1 MKNAEENKI
10 MVSNIKAKMFKGYH
24 QIIQNKKKEIKL
36 NSLKNTELTLPNL
49 IYMLKSKKKFNK
61 EYLPFEPDYDSA
73 YKAKYLNRVD
83 DIQAD
88 DIHIINLSKP
98 KKDIKKSK
106 KKSKN
111 MFLTHTKFNK
121 NKNIY
126 IYNPNIDTDTELENK
141 KSIFKKIFPDKEEM
155 YKYSELPFFSLTKN
169 PNNFGYQGNSLI
181 NLKENDDIF
190 TQEDFLYKLS
200 HQRENSEKLINN
212 NYNKNKGVKRGI
224 ALALMNEKNN
234 DNIDKKKMKL
244 MLDIENMND
253 NKQVYLT
260 SKERRYKIIEKE
272 IEPLKN
278 VISLFK
284 DFETEIEKDEIKTEE
299 NEKINGIDK
308 NIDSNK
314 NKKETKNIIIN
325 GNNFDEIGSKTTYNS
340 HPFKKPRFYPLN
352 YYTSNQIMVKEKR
365 YEDTHKLGTEE
376 FQKKINLKTTDNA
389 IKNIYKHK
397 YIMDEYEKQ
406 YIKRLIKKEKL
417 SVRDAYLRKCRIND
431 IILVSKLKCEFSPK
445 DVKRVLN
452 GIKPWDDCR
461 KLDQKFL
468 DKNLPSKVSNIKTI
482 KFE

>member
-1 MKNAEENKI
+1 M
-10 MVSNIKAKMFKGYH
+10 
-24 QIIQNKKKEIKL
+24 L
-36 NSLKNTELTLPNL
+36 LP
-49 IYMLKSKKKFNK
+49 
-61 EYLPFEPDYDSA
+61 
-73 YKAKYLNRVD
+73 
-83 DIQAD
+83 
-88 DIHIINLSKP
+88 
-98 KKDIKKSK
+98 
-106 KKSKN
+106 
-111 MFLTHTKFNK
+111 
-121 NKNIY
+121 
-126 IYNPNIDTDTELENK
+126 
-141 KSIFKKIFPDKEEM
+141 
-155 YKYSELPFFSLTKN
+155 
-169 PNNFGYQGNSLI
+169 
-181 NLKENDDIF
+181 
-190 TQEDFLYKLS
+190 FLYKLS
-200 HQRENSEKLINN
+200 HKRENTEKLINN

-224 ALALMNEKNN
+224 ALSLMNEKNN
-234 DNIDKKKMKL
+234 DNINKKKMKL

-299 NEKINGIDK
+299 NEKINKIDI

-452 GIKPWDDCR
+452 GIKPWDDCKR
-461 KLDQKFL
+461 LDQKFL
-468 DKNLPSKVSNIKTI
+468 DKNLPSKVGNLKTI
-482 KFE
+482 KFG

>member
-1 MKNAEENKI
+1 MKNAEENRKI
-10 MVSNIKAKMFKGYH
+10 VSNIKAKMFRGYH
-24 QIIQNKKKEIKL
+24 QIMQNKKKERKL
-36 NSLKNTELTLPNL
+36 KRLKNTELTLPDL
-49 IYMLKSKKKFNK
+49 IYMLKSKKKYNK

-73 YKAKYLNRVD
+73 YRDKYLNKFD
-83 DIQAD
+83 DIQSD
-88 DIHIINLSKP
+88 DLQIINLSMP
-98 KKDIKKSK
+98 KKENKKPK

-126 IYNPNIDTDTELENK
+126 IYNPDTETELENK
-141 KSIFKKIFPDKEEM
+141 KTIFKKLFPDREEI

-169 PNNFGYQGNSLI
+169 PNNFGYQGNNLI

-190 TQEDFLYKLS
+190 NQEDFLYKLS
-200 HQRENSEKLINN
+200 HKRENTEKLINN

-299 NEKINGIDK
+299 NEKINKIDK
-308 NIDSNK
+308 NINSNK

-452 GIKPWDDCR
+452 GIKPWDDCKR
-461 KLDQKFL
+461 LDQKFL
-468 DKNLPSKVSNIKTI
+468 DKNLPSKVGNLKTI
-482 KFE
+482 KFG

>member
-1 MKNAEENKI
+1 MKNAEENKKI
-10 MVSNIKAKMFKGYH
+10 VSNIKAKMFRGYH
-24 QIIQNKKKEIKL
+24 QIMQNKKKERKL
-36 NSLKNTELTLPNL
+36 KRLKNTELTLPDL
-49 IYMLKSKKKFNK
+49 IYMLKSKKKYNK

-73 YKAKYLNRVD
+73 YRDKYLNKFD
-83 DIQAD
+83 DIQSD
-88 DIHIINLSKP
+88 DLQIINLSMP
-98 KKDIKKSK
+98 KKENKKPK

-126 IYNPNIDTDTELENK
+126 IYNPDTETELENK
-141 KSIFKKIFPDKEEM
+141 KTIFKKLFPDREEI

-169 PNNFGYQGNSLI
+169 PNNFGYQGNNLI

-190 TQEDFLYKLS
+190 NQEDFLYKLS
-200 HQRENSEKLINN
+200 HKRENTEKLINN

-452 GIKPWDDCR
+452 GIKPWDDCKR
-461 KLDQKFL
+461 LDQKFL
-468 DKNLPSKVSNIKTI
+468 DKNLPSKVGNLKTI
-482 KFE
+482 KFG

>member
-1 MKNAEENKI
+1 MKNAEENRKI
-10 MVSNIKAKMFKGYH
+10 VSNIKAKMFRGYH
-24 QIIQNKKKEIKL
+24 QIMQNKKKERKL
-36 NSLKNTELTLPNL
+36 KRLKNTELTLPDL
-49 IYMLKSKKKFNK
+49 IYMLKSKKKYNK

-73 YKAKYLNRVD
+73 YRDKYLNKFD
-83 DIQAD
+83 DIQSD
-88 DIHIINLSKP
+88 DLKIINLSMP
-98 KKDIKKSK
+98 KKENKKPK

-126 IYNPNIDTDTELENK
+126 IYNPDTETELENK
-141 KSIFKKIFPDKEEM
+141 KTIFKKLFPDREEI

-169 PNNFGYQGNSLI
+169 PNNFGYQGNNLI

-190 TQEDFLYKLS
+190 NQEDFLYKLS
-200 HQRENSEKLINN
+200 HKRENTEKLINN

-299 NEKINGIDK
+299 NEKINKIDK
-308 NIDSNK
+308 NINSNK

-452 GIKPWDDCR
+452 GIKPWDDCKR
-461 KLDQKFL
+461 LDQKFL
-468 DKNLPSKVSNIKTI
+468 DKNLPSKVGNLKTI
-482 KFE
+482 KFG

>member
-1 MKNAEENKI
+1 MKKKENKI
-10 MVSNIKAKMFKGYH
+10 LVSNMKAKMFRGYH
-24 QIIQNKKKEIKL
+24 QVMKKLKKEKRLESLTDLDL
-36 NSLKNTELTLPNL
+36 NLEDL
-49 IYMLKSKKKFNK
+49 IFMLKSKRKSKK
-61 EYLPFEPDYDSA
+61 EYLPFEYDYD
-73 YKAKYLNRVD
+73 YFYRNKYTNRLD
-83 DIQAD
+83 DMQND
-88 DIHIINLSKP
+88 DLQIINLTNQNRFNKDISNL
-98 KKDIKKSK
+98 KKD
-106 KKSKN
+106 N
-111 MFLTHTKFNK
+111 MFLTQTKTKNGTINSNNEVIESK
-121 NKNIY
+121 NKKY
-126 IYNPNIDTDTELENK
+126 IFQKL
-141 KSIFKKIFPDKEEM
+141 FPDKQEI

-224 ALALMNEKNN
+224 ALALMNEKNK

-284 DFETEIEKDEIKTEE
+284 DFETEIQNDEIKTEE
-299 NEKINGIDK
+299 NDKINKINK
-308 NIDSNK
+308 NIEPNK
-314 NKKETKNIIIN
+314 DKKETKNIIIS
-325 GNNFDEIGSKTTYNS
+325 GNNFDEIGSKTTYNC

-352 YYTSNQIMVKEKR
+352 YYTSNQIMVKQKR
-365 YEDTHKLGTEE
+365 YEDIHKIGVEE

-389 IKNIYKHK
+389 IKKIYKHK